1 MLKLNFSSSG
11 VKEHFYQLDTDEKTI
26 KVFSKQGSKLTA
38 DILLNEITKF
48 VSGTYTENIKN
59 KLANGKNQKLNQPW
73 LFFSFLINKKTVDF
87 YLEEKN
93 LNLWFYGIKIFLDM
107 NEVSYKLI
115 SVNGFVLQKL
125 KMKLIYELK
134 EVLKN
139 QTNPDKNLLRFKSL
153 IENKNN
159 SKICFY

>member
-1 MLKLNFSSSG
+1 MNRIHDLK
-11 VKEHFYQLDTDEKTI
+11 I
-26 KVFSKQGSKLTA
+26 
-38 DILLNEITKF
+38 
-48 VSGTYTENIKN
+48 
-59 KLANGKNQKLNQPW
+59 
-73 LFFSFLINKKTVDF
+73 
-87 YLEEKN
+87 
-93 LNLWFYGIKIFLDM
+93 YGIKIFLDM

-159 SKICFY
+159 SKKCFY